1 MISRITTTFKSGSC
15 RLCTLLAFLILP
27 SLAAAAINVRMQTDL
42 GAIDIELFD
51 TVAPLTVANFL
62 NYVNDGDYDGTFFHR
77 SVPGFVVQGGG
88 YITNTPS
95 GSILTDGASLIPTD
109 PPVMNEFNLSN
120 LRGTI
125 AMAKIAA
132 EYDEDNN
139 LIPGTGP
146 DSATSQWFFN
156 LDDNSANLD
165 SQNGGFTVFAQ
176 VLDDGMNVVDS
187 IEALQR
193 CVDTAPFPQ
202 LCGSFPDVPFA
213 GADAGNF
220 TNDGLVNITHI
231 GFDNEGDGAIDDLE
245 DAAPNS
251 GDGNNDTVLDS
262 TQQFVASFPDAS
274 GGYTVI
280 EALPQTPI
288 NSLNVLGISYAR
300 ANPDPSGITDDRD
313 FRNGY
318 FGFELANTLASD
330 NVVTVKLPAGVSPD
344 QFFNYGPTPDE
355 NNPHWYEF
363 DYDGVTGA
371 EINGNVI
378 YLHYTDGLRGD
389 SDLAQDGTIA
399 VAIGGA
405 ASITG
410 DGDGIADEVEDGAPN
425 EGDGNADGIPD
436 KQQPNVSSLV
446 DVVNGE
452 YVTVETESNLLL
464 KNLSIADGS
473 RLLQESGSNKDLA
486 GLNFT
491 HGFLGF
497 EVKNVAS
504 GGSAKVKIYLPQG
517 ERPISFFKFGPTP
530 DNPVNHLY
538 KFDYDGETGAEF
550 SGNEVI
556 LHFVDG
562 KRGDSDLTA
571 NGVIVDPGTPAVR
584 ASNTGGD
591 SGGGGGCSL
600 DIHDSGSKRAGDWLL
615 IAVCV
620 LMLGMYRKTYR

>member
-1 MISRITTTFKSGSC
+1 MISRITKTFNAGSSGFC
-15 RLCTLLAFLILP
+15 MVLALMTLP
-27 SLAAAAINVRMQTDL
+27 SLEAAAINVRMQTDL

-51 TVAPLTVANFL
+51 TVAPQTVVNFM

-77 SVPGFVVQGGG
+77 SIPGFVVQGGG
-88 YITNTPS
+88 FIANTPD

-109 PPVMNEFNLSN
+109 PPVENEFNLSN

-125 AMAKIAA
+125 AMAKVAA

-139 LIPGTGP
+139 LMPGTGP

-165 SQNGGFTVFAQ
+165 NQNGGFTVFAR
-176 VLDDGMNVVDS
+176 VLGEGMDVVDS
-187 IEALQR
+187 IEALPR
-193 CVDTAPFPQ
+193 CVDVAPFPQ

-213 GADAGNF
+213 GAENL

-231 GFDNEGDGAIDDLE
+231 GFDDEGDGAIDDLE
-245 DAAPNS
+245 DAAPNN

-262 TQQFVASFPDAS
+262 TQQFVASFPDES

-288 NSLNVLGISYAR
+288 TSLNVLGITYAI
-300 ANPDPSGITDDRD
+300 ANADPSGITVDRD

-318 FGFELANTLASD
+318 FGFELFNALAGD
-330 NVVTVKLPAGVSPD
+330 NVVTVTLPAGVSPD
-344 QFFNYGPTPDE
+344 QFFNYGPTPDD

-363 DYDGVTGA
+363 NFDGVTGA

-378 YLHYTDGLRGD
+378 NLHYTDGLRGD
-389 SDLAQDGTIA
+389 SDLAQDGTIS

-410 DGDGIADEVEDGAPN
+410 DGDGISDEVEDGAPN
-425 EGDGNADGIPD
+425 KGDGNADGIPD

-452 YVTVETESNLLL
+452 YVTVETEPNLLL

-473 RLLQESGSNKDLA
+473 NILQQSGSNKDLS

-497 EVKNVAS
+497 EVKNVAI
-504 GGSAKVKIYLPQG
+504 GGNAKVKIYLSKG

-530 DNPVNHLY
+530 DNLVNHLY
-538 KFDYDGETGAEF
+538 KFDFDGETGAEF
-550 SGNEVI
+550 SGNEVT

-571 NGVIVDPGTPAVR
+571 NGVIVDPGTPAIR
-584 ASNTGGD
+584 ASNSGSNG
-591 SGGGGGCSL
+591 GGGGGCSL
-600 DIHDSGSKRAGDWLL
+600 DIHDSGSGRAGGWLL
-615 IAVCV
+615 VAICV
-620 LMLGMYRKTYR
+620 LMLGYRKTYR

>member
-1 MISRITTTFKSGSC
+1 MISRITSTFNSGSC
-15 RLCTLLAFLILP
+15 RLCMLLCLLVLP
-27 SLAAAAINVRMQTDL
+27 SLAVTAINVRMQTDL

-77 SVPGFVVQGGG
+77 SIPGFVVQGGG

-109 PPVMNEFNLSN
+109 PPVVNEFNLSN

-132 EYDEDNN
+132 EYDENNN

-176 VLDDGMNVVDS
+176 VLDEGMDVVDS

-193 CVDTAPFPQ
+193 CADVAPFPQ
-202 LCGSFPDVPFA
+202 LCGSFQDVPFA
-213 GADAGNF
+213 GDENL

-251 GDGNNDTVLDS
+251 GDGNNDTVPDS

-280 EALPQTPI
+280 ESSPQTPI
-288 NSLNVLGISYAR
+288 TSLNVLGITYAI

-318 FGFELANTLASD
+318 FGFELANALAGD
-330 NVVTVKLPAGVSPD
+330 NIATVTLPAGVSPD
-344 QFFNYGPTPDE
+344 QFFNYGPTPGE

-378 YLHYTDGLRGD
+378 NLHYRDGLRGD
-389 SDLAQDGTIA
+389 SDLAEDGTIS
-399 VAIGGA
+399 VSIGGA
-405 ASITG
+405 ASISG

-425 EGDGNADGIPD
+425 KGDGNGDGIPD
-436 KQQPNVSSLV
+436 KQQANVSSLV

-452 YVTVETESNLLL
+452 YVTVETESNLIL
-464 KNLSIADGS
+464 KNLSITDGS
-473 RLLQESGSNKDLA
+473 RLLQESGSNKDLS

-491 HGFLGF
+491 YGFLGF
-497 EVKNVAS
+497 EVKNVAA
-504 GGSAKVKIYLPQG
+504 GGSARVKIYLSKG

-538 KFDYDGETGAEF
+538 KFDFDGETGAEF
-550 SGNEVI
+550 NGNTVT
-556 LHFVDG
+556 LHFIDG

-571 NGVIVDPGTPAVR
+571 NGVIVDPGTPAIK
-584 ASNTGGD
+584 ASNTGG
-591 SGGGGGCSL
+591 SSGGGGCSL
-600 DIHDSGSKRAGDWLL
+600 VDYHSDSGRADWLL
-615 IAVCV
+615 LAICV
-620 LMLGMYRKTYR
+620 FMLGMYRKAYR